1 MARLARQAEA
11 AATAA
16 GQAEE
21 ASEEARL
28 AADAAV
34 AGEATDWATAEAH
47 TAVVGGPPAGWGC
60 HTTLR
65 DELTALAMRAAPC
78 PDLDD
83 ADPGV
88 EEQALTYFPPDPWNV
103 QKRTV
108 LADGPDGFLVVLEG
122 LTSTYHFRSRAMR
135 FVAEA

>member
-1 MARLARQAEA
+1 MSEYEPYRAPGA
-11 AATAA
+11 AD
-16 GQAEE
+16 
-21 ASEEARL
+21 EARFRGGGEQDWRVVL
-28 AADAAV
+28 EYSNRGDAKPPTKLDVVEETYPSRDAALV
-34 AGEATDWATAEAH
+34 AA
-47 TAVVGGPPAGWGC
+47 
-60 HTTLR
+60 
-65 DELTALAMRAAPC
+65 
-78 PDLDD
+78 
-83 ADPGV
+83 